1 MIPAPSAPI
10 DLSNEELRAIAAYVY
25 DHAGIKLDESKRE
38 LVKSRLGSRIR
49 SLKLPSFAA
58 YFEQVKS
65 DAVGKERTYF
75 VDALTTNLTYFFR
88 EDQHFTF
95 LNQKVLLPRQHNP
108 SPLRIWSAGCSSGE
122 EPYTMGMLIR
132 ESLGTVE
139 LLHKCE
145 PRILA
150 TDLSTK
156 VLAKARGAI
165 YPADVAAKVPEP
177 YRSKYLKPVA
187 GSDDSQF
194 RVADVVQ
201 SHVRFA
207 QLNLMGDWPMKGP
220 FDVIFCRNV
229 MIYFDAP
236 TKETLVA
243 RYHKLLKKDGYFFIS
258 LSESLNGLTH
268 PFQYVAPGIYRP

>member
-1 MIPAPSAPI
+1 MTPAPSTGI
-10 DLSNEELRAIAAYVY
+10 ELSKDELRAISAYIY
-25 DHAGIKLDESKRE
+25 EHTGIKLDDSKRE

-49 SLKLPSFAA
+49 SLKLPSFGA
-58 YFEQVKS
+58 YFEGVKS
-65 DAVGKERTYF
+65 DPRGAERTFF

-95 LNQKVLLPRQHNP
+95 LSKKVLVPRQREP
-108 SPLRIWSAGCSSGE
+108 KGLTMWSAGCSSGE
-122 EPYTMGMLIR
+122 EPYTMAMLVR
-132 ESLGTVE
+132 ESLGSLD
-139 LLHKCE
+139 LLKKCD

-156 VLAKARGAI
+156 VLSKAKAGV
-165 YPADVAAKVPEP
+165 YPRDVADKVPAP
-177 YRSKYLKPVA
+177 YRDKYLKAVA

-194 RVADVVQ
+194 RVADG
-201 SHVRFA
+201 VRSLVRIA

-236 TKETLVA
+236 TKEALVA
-243 RYHKLLKKDGYFFIS
+243 RYHKLLKPDGYFFIS

-268 PFQYVAPGIYRP
+268 SFQYVAPGIYRP